1 MGAFE
6 YLSRGERDF
15 VPQLAPQCGDIVES
29 GWCVRLHC
37 TRDYRSRIGRGQPAV
52 LAFIDGAQEKRD
64 AESAGR
70 NRVEAQKR
78 FRFLNAE

>member
-29 GWCVRLHC
+29 CWCVRLH
-37 TRDYRSRIGRGQPAV
+37 SRIGCGQPAV
-52 LAFIDGAQEKRD
+52 LAFIDRA
-64 AESAGR
+64 
-70 NRVEAQKR
+70 
-78 FRFLNAE
+78 